1 MNKNY
6 ASLSEKTKD
15 TLKELVFSSFK
26 IIDEEQ
32 ITDELI
38 AEFLDYLVDNFEV
51 PLIEDEESGK
61 TIDRNL
67 LTRVSTAITEIGF
80 LNI

>member
-26 IIDEEQ
+26 INDEEQ

-38 AEFLDYLVDNFEV
+38 TEFLDYLVDNFEA

-61 TIDRNL
+61 PIDRNL
-67 LTRVSTAITEIGF
+67 LTRVSDAITEIGF